1 MPGALILKFT
11 GVNEAGCHA
20 AARERLAGGAR

>member
-11 GVNEAGCHA
+11 GVNEAGYH
-20 AARERLAGGAR
+20 AARERLAGGVR